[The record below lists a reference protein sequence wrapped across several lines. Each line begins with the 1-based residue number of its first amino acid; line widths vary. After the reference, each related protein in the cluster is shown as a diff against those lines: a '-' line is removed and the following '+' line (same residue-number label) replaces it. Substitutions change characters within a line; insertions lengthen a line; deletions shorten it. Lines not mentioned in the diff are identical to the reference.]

1 MRQKMVTL
9 CDKTWL
15 MAMEKKNFSEWV
27 RGMLLAI
34 DEDYQEEKK
43 AAIAFKEEHGR
54 WPRWW
59 IE

>member
-1 MRQKMVTL
+1 MVTL
-9 CDKTWL
+9 CDKTWA

-59 IE
+59 NE

>member
-1 MRQKMVTL
+1 
-9 CDKTWL
+9 
-15 MAMEKKNFSEWV
+15 MAMEKPNFSEWV

>member
-1 MRQKMVTL
+1 MRQKMISL
-9 CDKTWL
+9 CEKTWL

-43 AAIAFKEEHGR
+43 AASAFKEEHGR

-59 IE
+59 NE